1 MRRIGI
7 IFPAVADDPV
17 FQAWLGA
24 FLQALALLGW
34 TTGRNVRID
43 TRWAT
48 ANPAEIRQGI
58 SELLAFAP
66 DVIVAYGSSTVEPLL
81 QATRTIPIVFPVVGD
96 PVAAG
101 FIDSLAR
108 PGGNATGFMTTEY
121 SMAGK
126 LLELLKQVAPRVT
139 RLAVLRNSATPTG
152 PAQFGIIQAMAPSLK
167 VEVSPINVRDAA
179 EIERGINAF
188 ARSSNDGLIVTP
200 GGPAARHRDLIVA
213 LAARH
218 NLPAVYFERS
228 FVDVGGLV
236 SYGAD
241 YLDQFRRTAGY
252 VDPALHESVVDAVDG
267 SSMARAA
274 QGDRTER
281 CSGCRHLRPN
291 GLQFETHARNRGG
304 DRIVRR
310 AAILV
315 YYPKRLRHRARHRRI
330 RDSATRRFDHLAGS
344 IHRGPSRSHH
354 QLCGTARLT

>member
-1 MRRIGI
+1 MKRREFITLLGGAATAWPIAARAQQGERMRRIGI

-34 TTGRNVRID
+34 TIGRNVRID

-66 DVIVAYGSSTVEPLL
+66 DVIVAYGSSTVGPLL
-81 QATRTIPIVFPVVGD
+81 QATRTVPIVFPIVGD

-152 PAQFGIIQAMAPSLK
+152 PAQFGIIQAMAPSLR

-179 EIERGINAF
+179 EIEQGINAF
-188 ARSSNDGLIVTP
+188 AR
-200 GGPAARHRDLIVA
+200 
-213 LAARH
+213 
-218 NLPAVYFERS
+218 
-228 FVDVGGLV
+228 
-236 SYGAD
+236 
-241 YLDQFRRTAGY
+241 
-252 VDPALHESVVDAVDG
+252 
-267 SSMARAA
+267 A
-274 QGDRTER
+274 QMTG
-281 CSGCRHLRPN
+281 
-291 GLQFETHARNRGG
+291 
-304 DRIVRR
+304 
-310 AAILV
+310 
-315 YYPKRLRHRARHRRI
+315 
-330 RDSATRRFDHLAGS
+330 
-344 IHRGPSRSHH
+344 
-354 QLCGTARLT
+354 